1 MDEYLL
7 DSYRNVIRTDGVD
20 IEFLFK
26 KMKATRDE
34 PTPADFK
41 DWLEY
46 RGDGVTIWGVDPGV
60 TDMFVAVDDGASLE
74 DTDACRIRK
83 TSTKEYYDLCGYN
96 VASEKRSRW
105 KREDAET
112 ASVIDKIPSFKTTNL
127 PALTAAIQYVMAN
140 FQTITAHYDQQFRY
154 NVLKLTTYKA
164 RQKGLSEIGRR
175 LTYGSKKY
183 GMEPKPR
190 HSHTAAEL
198 AIGTGSQFK
207 PLPSKDR
214 PEDNSRRHVIL
225 AYGNAAIGNVRS
237 KLPAPSKALVHH
249 LRQVMK
255 CKGCF
260 LSVVMIDEYL
270 TSQVCAKCHQRTV
283 SKVQERPTRG
293 GHYKNRIHAVLK
305 CENCRTTWNRDV
317 MAAKNMAYVFKYMS
331 RHNNQRPLPFR
342 RPSPILSRTSQEE
355 ASTLIR
361 NTPVAGGN

>member
-1 MDEYLL
+1 MVPIYTFQLRHVQLDAKTWKSLL
-7 DSYRNVIRTDGVD
+7 RKAGLFRGDQLKQEQLSEILWRQFDFSKIGIHNEEHLKTPRREFWNVIRTDGVD

-60 TDMFVAVDDGASLE
+60 TDIFVAVDDGASLE

-154 NVLKLTTYKA
+154 NVLKLNTYKA
-164 RQKGLSEIGRR
+164 KQKGLSEIGRR

-237 KLPAPSKALVHH
+237 KLPAPSKALVHQ

-270 TSQVCAKCHQRTV
+270 TYQVCAKCHQRTV

-293 GHYKNRIHAVLK
+293 GHYSSVKIV
-305 CENCRTTWNRDV
+305 V
-317 MAAKNMAYVFKYMS
+317 
-331 RHNNQRPLPFR
+331 R
-342 RPSPILSRTSQEE
+342 RGI
-355 ASTLIR
+355 
-361 NTPVAGGN
+361 GM